1 MRMGENPHGVLTS
14 MHWNVLTLST
24 HDLRLIPLAW
34 MVTTFAEMK
43 PVAPYEA
50 WGINESQKCVKNG
63 KSELTSASKPLGP
76 RFPRFPSFLSRGRQI
91 RRPGLN
97 HPIVPS
103 MARHGREADFGFSTC
118 ARHSASRGSSEGSK
132 CSQMLDP
139 FQSDHGAH
147 AQAMWILT
155 TLAECQSSCEVA
167 ELRAAL
173 LRHHGL

>member
-1 MRMGENPHGVLTS
+1 MRMGQNPHGVLTS

-76 RFPRFPSFLSRGRQI
+76 RFPRFSSFLSRGRQI

-97 HPIVPS
+97 HSIVPS